1 MTPDD
6 MGLLTAVL
14 RDVFEDPTLEVHPG
28 LHADDVEAW
37 DSFSHVTLVVE
48 LEQRF
53 GVEFDGDEL
62 AALTDVAAI
71 VAAID
76 RRRGVA

>member
-1 MTPDD
+1 MTPED
-6 MGLLTAVL
+6 LRTLTAVL
-14 RDVFEDPTLEVHPG
+14 RDVLADPALVVHPG
-28 LHADDVEAW
+28 LRAEDVEGW

-53 GVEFDGDEL
+53 DVEFDGDEI
-62 AALTDVAAI
+62 AGLTDVAAI

-76 RRRGVA
+76 RRRSGA

>member
-6 MGLLTAVL
+6 MTLLTAVL
-14 RDVFEDPTLEVHPG
+14 RDVFEDPALAVHPG
-28 LHADDVEAW
+28 LGADDVEAW

-62 AALTDVAAI
+62 AGLTDVAAI

-76 RRRGVA
+76 RRRAGA